1 MLRYLLLLLSTL
13 LFAPATLAV
22 DEKDLLPIDQ
32 AFVLST
38 QVVARDKIEF
48 TWKVAPGYYLY
59 KHRMGVSSVDGKFKT
74 NALQLPE
81 GVHKKDQFFGDVQTY
96 RGTVVGI
103 QTGTVADHVGSVSF
117 LVKYQGCAD
126 LGVCYPPHK
135 KTITLSLPEATQT
148 DLNTLNSN
156 TLNLNA
162 NKKSDLFGG
171 TKITTESMPLPAEQ
185 AFQFEAIVNTS
196 NELLLRFTP
205 APGYYLYRDKT
216 KINIVSDGNAVVA
229 GGLQWPPAQSHK
241 DEYFGDVA
249 VFFDQVEA
257 RLALQLKD
265 SKARDII
272 LKASF
277 IGCQENG
284 ICYAPMK
291 REITLSLP
299 SGGKPGA
306 PVSAKLQTSF
316 TYIAWLQALLL
327 ALGGGLI
334 LNLMPCVLPVLSL
347 KALSLVEG
355 ADNKRNVR
363 KKALWYSAG
372 VMISFAVVGAIVIAL
387 RHAGLAL
394 GWGFQLQQPVVVAL
408 LALVMLAV
416 GLSLSGVFQIGAGLA
431 GVGQKLTEIS
441 GYKGD
446 FFTGVLAVV
455 VASPCTA
462 PLMGGALAFAFA
474 TSPLIAMSVFLAL
487 GLGLALPFLLIAFVP
502 AFAKRLPKPGAWM
515 ETLKQVLAFPMYL
528 TAAWLVSVLAAQRG
542 ATGVLLILAGSTA
555 LAFALWLWER
565 TRYSEKKFARVF
577 VLLALLATAYTVFA
591 IYKIK
596 DAPVKQV
603 TSESH
608 VAYSAKALASL
619 QKDNRQVFVNM
630 TADWCI
636 SCKTN
641 EATVFLRPAFKKL
654 LEETNTVYMV
664 GDYTNVDP
672 EITKFLELH
681 NAVGVPLYVV
691 YSAKNPEGKTLPAI
705 LTPGIVDEALR
716 DTK

>member
-32 AFVLST
+32 AFVLSAK
-38 QVVARDKIEF
+38 VIARDKIEF
-48 TWKVAPGYYLY
+48 TWKIAPGYYLY

-81 GVHKKDQFFGDVQTY
+81 GAHKKDQFFGDVQTY
-96 RGTVVGI
+96 RNTIVGI
-103 QTGTVADHVGSVSF
+103 QTGTAADDATRVSF

-135 KTITLSLPEATQT
+135 KTITLALPAATQT
-148 DLNTLNSN
+148 DSN
-156 TLNLNA
+156 TVNLNG
-162 NKKSDLFGG
+162 NKNLDLFGS
-171 TKITTESMPLPAEQ
+171 TKITTDSMPLPAEQ

-216 KINIVSDGNAVVA
+216 KINIVSDDNAVVA
-229 GGLQWPPAQSHK
+229 GELQWPPAQSHK

-249 VFFDQVEA
+249 VFFDLVEA
-257 RLALQLKD
+257 KLPLQLND
-265 SKARDII
+265 SNARDIT

-299 SGGKPGA
+299 AGGKIGV
-306 PVSAKLQTSF
+306 PVSVKTQTSF
-316 TYIAWLQALLL
+316 TFIAWLQAMLL

-355 ADNKRNVR
+355 ADNKRNAR

-372 VMISFAVVGAIVIAL
+372 VMISFAVVGAIVIGL

-394 GWGFQLQQPVVVAL
+394 GWGFQLQQPVVVAV

-416 GLSLSGVFQIGAGLA
+416 GLSLSGVFQIGAGFA
-431 GVGQKLTEIS
+431 GVGQKLTENS

-462 PLMGGALAFAFA
+462 PMMGGALAFAFA

-487 GLGLALPFLLIAFVP
+487 GLGLALPFLLIAYVP
-502 AFAKRLPKPGAWM
+502 AFAKLLPKPGAWM

-528 TAAWLVSVLAAQRG
+528 TAAWLISVLAAQRG
-542 ATGVLLILAGSTA
+542 SMGVLLILAASTA

-565 TRYSEKKFARVF
+565 TRYSEKKFSRVF
-577 VLLALLATAYTVFA
+577 VLLALLATAYMVFA

-608 VAYSAKALASL
+608 VAYSAEALANL

-641 EATVFLRPAFKKL
+641 EATVFMRPAFKKL

-664 GDYTNVDP
+664 GDYTNVDH

-691 YSAKNPEGKTLPAI
+691 YSEKNPEGKTLPAI
-705 LTPGIVDEALR
+705 LTPGIVDQALR
-716 DTK
+716 EAQK

>member
-1 MLRYLLLLLSTL
+1 MLRYCLLLLSAL
-13 LFAPATLAV
+13 LFAPITHAV

-32 AFVLST
+32 AFALSAKA
-38 QVVARDKIEF
+38 VSRNKIEF
-48 TWKVAPGYYLY
+48 TWKIAPGYYLY
-59 KHRMGVSSVDGKFKT
+59 RHRMGVSAVESNFKT
-74 NALQLPE
+74 NPLELPE
-81 GVHKKDQFFGDVQTY
+81 GAHKKDQFFGDVQTY
-96 RGTVVGI
+96 RNEVVAI
-103 QTGTVADHVGSVSF
+103 QTGAPADGVNSVSF

-126 LGVCYPPHK
+126 VGVCYPPHK
-135 KTITLSLPEATQT
+135 KKITVALPSDSQSDSA
-148 DLNTLNSN
+148 S
-156 TLNLNA
+156 LNLDG
-162 NKKSDLFGG
+162 KKSANLFGD
-171 TKITTESMPLPAEQ
+171 TKITTDSLPLPAEQ

-196 NELLLRFTP
+196 NELMLRITP

-216 KINIVSDGNAVVA
+216 KITIVSDGNNVVA
-229 GGLQWPPAQSHK
+229 GDIQWPPAQSHK
-241 DEYFGDVA
+241 DEYFGATA
-249 VFFDQVEA
+249 VFFDLVEA
-257 RLALQLKD
+257 KLPLLLKD
-265 SKARDII
+265 AKAHDIR

-284 ICYAPMK
+284 ICYPPMN
-291 REITLSLP
+291 RDIALSIP
-299 SGGKPGA
+299 AGGNVGTA
-306 PVSAKLQTSF
+306 AVAKTASSF
-316 TYIAWLQALLL
+316 DMLALIQALLL

-355 ADNKRNVR
+355 AGHNGNAR
-363 KKALWYSAG
+363 KKALWYTFG
-372 VMISFAVVGAIVIAL
+372 VMISFAIVGAIAIGL

-394 GWGFQLQQPVVVAL
+394 GWGFQLQQPVVVAV

-431 GVGQKLTEIS
+431 GVGQKLTENE
-441 GYKGD
+441 GHKGD

-462 PLMGGALAFAFA
+462 PMMGGALAFAFA
-474 TSPLIAMSVFLAL
+474 TSPLVAMSVFLAL
-487 GLGLALPFLLIAFVP
+487 GLGLALPFLLIAYIP
-502 AFAKRLPKPGAWM
+502 ALAKMLPKPGAWM

-542 ATGVLLILAGSTA
+542 SMGVLLILAGATA
-555 LAFALWLWER
+555 FAFALWLWER
-565 TRYSEKKFARVF
+565 TRYSEKKFSRVF
-577 VLLALLATAYTVFA
+577 VLLGLLATAYSVFA
-591 IYKIK
+591 IYQIK
-596 DAPVKQV
+596 EAPAKQL

-608 VAYSAKALASL
+608 AVYSAEALASL
-619 QKDNRQVFVNM
+619 QEDKRQVFINM

-636 SCKTN
+636 SCKAN
-641 EATVFLRPAFKKL
+641 EAAVFSRPGFKKL

-691 YSAKNPEGKTLPAI
+691 YSPKNPEGKVLPII
-705 LTPGIVDEALR
+705 LTPGIVDKALR
-716 DTK
+716 NAK

>member
-1 MLRYLLLLLSTL
+1 MLRYLLLLLSTF

-32 AFVLST
+32 AFVLNAK
-38 QVVARDKIEF
+38 VVARDKIEF
-48 TWKVAPGYYLY
+48 TWNIAPGYYLY

-81 GVHKKDQFFGDVQTY
+81 GAHKKDQFFGDVQTY
-96 RGTVVGI
+96 RSTVVGI
-103 QTGTVADHVGSVSF
+103 QTGTVADDVSSVSF

-148 DLNTLNSN
+148 DSKTS
-156 TLNLNA
+156 NLNA

-171 TKITTESMPLPAEQ
+171 TKITTDSMPLPAEQ

-205 APGYYLYRDKT
+205 APGYYLYREKT

-249 VFFDQVEA
+249 VFFDLVEA
-257 RLALQLKD
+257 SLPLQLKD

-284 ICYAPMK
+284 ICYAPMR

-299 SGGKPGA
+299 AGGKTGV
-306 PVSAKLQTSF
+306 PVSAKPQTTF
-316 TYIAWLQALLL
+316 TVIAWLQALLL

-355 ADNKRNVR
+355 ADNKRNARR
-363 KKALWYSAG
+363 KAVWYSAG

-394 GWGFQLQQPVVVAL
+394 GWGFQLQQPVVVAV

-416 GLSLSGVFQIGAGLA
+416 GLSLSGVFQIGAGFA
-431 GVGQKLTEIS
+431 GVGQKLTESS

-502 AFAKRLPKPGAWM
+502 AFAKLLPKPGAWM

-528 TAAWLVSVLAAQRG
+528 TAAWLISVLAAQRG
-542 ATGVLLILAGSTA
+542 STGVLLILAGSIA

-565 TRYSEKKFARVF
+565 TRYSEKKFSRVF

-596 DAPVKQV
+596 DAPIKPV

-608 VAYSAKALASL
+608 VAYNAKALASL
-619 QKDNRQVFVNM
+619 QKDNRQVLVNM

-654 LEETNTVYMV
+654 LQQTNTVYMV

>member
-1 MLRYLLLLLSTL
+1 MLRYMLLLLSTL
-13 LFAPATLAV
+13 LLAPAALAV

-32 AFVLST
+32 AFALSAKA
-38 QVVARDKIEF
+38 VARDKIEF
-48 TWKVAPGYYLY
+48 TWKIAPGYYLY
-59 KHRMGVSSVDGKFKT
+59 RHRMSVSAVESNFKT
-74 NALQLPE
+74 NPLELPE
-81 GVHKKDQFFGDVQTY
+81 GTHKKDQFFGDVQTY
-96 RGTVVGI
+96 RNTVVGI
-103 QTGTVADHVGSVSF
+103 QTGAAADGVNSVSF

-135 KTITLSLPEATQT
+135 KTITVALPAATQT
-148 DLNTLNSN
+148 DSIALDLNSGKN
-156 TLNLNA
+156 P
-162 NKKSDLFGG
+162 DLFGG
-171 TKITTESMPLPAEQ
+171 TKITTDSLPLPAEQ

-216 KINIVSDGNAVVA
+216 KITIVSDNNSVLA
-229 GGLQWPPAQSHK
+229 GELQWPAAKSHK

-249 VFFDQVEA
+249 VFFDLVEA
-257 RLALQLKD
+257 KLPLQLND
-265 SKARDII
+265 AKAHDIT

-284 ICYAPMK
+284 ICYPPMK
-291 REITLSLP
+291 RDIALSLP
-299 SGGKPGA
+299 AGGKIGEIA
-306 PVSAKLQTSF
+306 NTKSQSSF
-316 TYIAWLQALLL
+316 NAIAWIQALLL

-355 ADNKRNVR
+355 ADNNGNAR
-363 KKALWYSAG
+363 KKALWYTFG
-372 VMISFAVVGAIVIAL
+372 VMISFAIVGAVAIGL

-394 GWGFQLQQPVVVAL
+394 GWGFQLQQPVVVAV
-408 LALVMLAV
+408 LALIMLAV

-431 GVGQKLTEIS
+431 GVGQKLTESS
-441 GYKGD
+441 GHKGD

-462 PLMGGALAFAFA
+462 PMMGGALAFAFA
-474 TSPLIAMSVFLAL
+474 TSPLLAMSVFLAL
-487 GLGLALPFLLIAFVP
+487 GLGLALPFLLIAYIP
-502 AFAKRLPKPGAWM
+502 ALAKRLPKPGAWM

-542 ATGVLLILAGSTA
+542 SMGVLLILAGATA

-565 TRYSEKKFARVF
+565 TRYGEKTFSRVF
-577 VLLALLATAYTVFA
+577 VLLGLLATAYSVFA

-596 DAPVKQV
+596 EAPTKQV
-603 TSESH
+603 TSETH
-608 VAYSAKALASL
+608 AVYSAEALANL

-636 SCKTN
+636 TCKAN
-641 EATVFLRPAFKKL
+641 EAAVFSRPAFKTL

-664 GDYTNVDP
+664 GDYTNVDAH
-672 EITKFLELH
+672 ITQFLELH
-681 NAVGVPLYVV
+681 KSVGVPLYVV
-691 YSAKNPEGKTLPAI
+691 YSKEHPQGKVLPTIMTQDTA
-705 LTPGIVDEALR
+705 DKALR
-716 DTK
+716 GTK

>member
-13 LFAPATLAV
+13 LFAPAALAV

-32 AFVLST
+32 AFALSAKAI
-38 QVVARDKIEF
+38 ARDKIEF
-48 TWKVAPGYYLY
+48 TWKIAPGYYLY
-59 KHRMGVSSVDGKFKT
+59 RHRMSVSAVESNFKT
-74 NALQLPE
+74 NPLELPE
-81 GVHKKDQFFGDVQTY
+81 GTHKKDQFFGDVQTY
-96 RGTVVGI
+96 RNTVIGI
-103 QTGTVADHVGSVSF
+103 QTGGAADGTNSVSF

-135 KTITLSLPEATQT
+135 KTITVALPAATQT
-148 DLNTLNSN
+148 DSAA
-156 TLNLNA
+156 LNLNSGE
-162 NKKSDLFGG
+162 KSNLFGDS
-171 TKITTESMPLPAEQ
+171 KITTDSLPLPAEQ

-196 NELLLRFTP
+196 NEFLLRFTP

-216 KINIVSDGNAVVA
+216 KINILSDNHSVLA
-229 GGLQWPPAQSHK
+229 GELQWPPAKLHK
-241 DEYFGDVA
+241 DEHFGDVA
-249 VFFDQVEA
+249 VFFDLVEA
-257 RLALQLKD
+257 KLPLQLKD
-265 SKARDII
+265 AKAHDIT

-284 ICYAPMK
+284 ICYPPMK
-291 REITLSLP
+291 REIALSLP
-299 SGGKPGA
+299 SGGKTGEITKAETP
-306 PVSAKLQTSF
+306 SAF
-316 TYIAWLQALLL
+316 NAIAWIQALLL

-355 ADNKRNVR
+355 ADNNGNAR
-363 KKALWYSAG
+363 KKALWYTFG
-372 VMISFAVVGAIVIAL
+372 VMISFAIVGAIAIGL

-394 GWGFQLQQPVVVAL
+394 GWGFQLQQPVVVAV
-408 LALVMLAV
+408 LALIMLAV
-416 GLSLSGVFQIGAGLA
+416 GLSLSGVFQIGAGFA
-431 GVGQKLTEIS
+431 GVGQKLTESS

-462 PLMGGALAFAFA
+462 PMMGGALAFAFA
-474 TSPLIAMSVFLAL
+474 TSPLLAMSVFLAL
-487 GLGLALPFLLIAFVP
+487 GLGLALPFLMIAYIP

-542 ATGVLLILAGSTA
+542 SMGVLLILAGATA
-555 LAFALWLWER
+555 FAFALWLWER
-565 TRYSEKKFARVF
+565 MRYSENKFARVF
-577 VLLALLATAYTVFA
+577 VLLGLFATAYTVFA
-591 IYKIK
+591 IYKIQN
-596 DAPVKQV
+596 APTKQV
-603 TSESH
+603 SSETH
-608 VAYSAKALASL
+608 AVYSAEALASL

-636 SCKTN
+636 TCKAN
-641 EATVFLRPAFKKL
+641 EAAVFSRPAFKKL

-672 EITKFLELH
+672 EITKFLEQH
-681 NAVGVPLYVV
+681 EAVGVPLYVV
-691 YSAKNPEGKTLPAI
+691 FSENNKSGKVLPTI
-705 LTPGIVDEALR
+705 MTTGIIEAALR
-716 DTK
+716 EEQK

>member
-32 AFVLST
+32 AFVLSAK
-38 QVVARDKIEF
+38 VVARDKIEF
-48 TWKVAPGYYLY
+48 TWKIAPGYYLY

-81 GVHKKDQFFGDVQTY
+81 GAHKKDQFFGDVQTY
-96 RGTVVGI
+96 RSTVVGI
-103 QTGTVADHVGSVSF
+103 QTGTVADDVSSVSF

-249 VFFDQVEA
+249 VFFDLVEA
-257 RLALQLKD
+257 RLGLQLKD
-265 SKARDII
+265 SNARDII

-299 SGGKPGA
+299 AGGKTGV
-306 PVSAKLQTSF
+306 PVSAKPQTSF
-316 TYIAWLQALLL
+316 TVIAWLQALLL

-355 ADNKRNVR
+355 ADNKRNAR

-372 VMISFAVVGAIVIAL
+372 VMISFAAVGAIVIAL

-408 LALVMLAV
+408 LVLVMLAV
-416 GLSLSGVFQIGAGLA
+416 GLSLSGVFQIGAGFA
-431 GVGQKLTEIS
+431 GVGQKLTESS

-502 AFAKRLPKPGAWM
+502 AFAKLLPKPGAWM

-542 ATGVLLILAGSTA
+542 STGVLLILAGSTA

-565 TRYSEKKFARVF
+565 TRYSEKKFSRVF

>member
-32 AFVLST
+32 AFVLNAK
-38 QVVARDKIEF
+38 VVARDKIEF
-48 TWKVAPGYYLY
+48 TWNIAPGYYLY

-81 GVHKKDQFFGDVQTY
+81 GAHKKDQFFGDVQTY
-96 RGTVVGI
+96 RSTVVGI
-103 QTGTVADHVGSVSF
+103 QTGTVADDVSSVSF

-148 DLNTLNSN
+148 DSKTS
-156 TLNLNA
+156 NLNA

-171 TKITTESMPLPAEQ
+171 TKITTDSMPLPAEQ

-249 VFFDQVEA
+249 VFFDLVEA
-257 RLALQLKD
+257 SLPLQLKD

-284 ICYAPMK
+284 ICYAPMR

-299 SGGKPGA
+299 AGGKTGV
-306 PVSAKLQTSF
+306 PVSAKPQTTF
-316 TYIAWLQALLL
+316 TVIAWLQALLL

-355 ADNKRNVR
+355 ADNKRNARR
-363 KKALWYSAG
+363 KAVWYSAG

-394 GWGFQLQQPVVVAL
+394 GWGFQLQQPVVVAV

-416 GLSLSGVFQIGAGLA
+416 GLSLSGVFQIGAGFA
-431 GVGQKLTEIS
+431 GVGQKLTESS

-502 AFAKRLPKPGAWM
+502 AFAKLLPKPGAWM

-528 TAAWLVSVLAAQRG
+528 TAAWLISVLAAQRG
-542 ATGVLLILAGSTA
+542 STGVLLILAGSIA

-565 TRYSEKKFARVF
+565 TRYSEKKFSRVF

-596 DAPVKQV
+596 DAPIKPV

-608 VAYSAKALASL
+608 VAYNAKALASL
-619 QKDNRQVFVNM
+619 QKDNRQVLVNM

-654 LEETNTVYMV
+654 LQQTNTVYMV

>member
-1 MLRYLLLLLSTL
+1 MLRYLLLLLSML
-13 LFAPATLAV
+13 LVAPAALAV

-32 AFVLST
+32 AFVLSAN
-38 QVVARDKIEF
+38 VIARDKIEF
-48 TWKVAPGYYLY
+48 SWKIAPGYYLY
-59 KHRMGVSSVDGKFKT
+59 RHRMSVSATEGNFKT
-74 NALQLPE
+74 NPLELPE
-81 GVHKKDQFFGDVQTY
+81 GTHKKDQFFGDVQTY
-96 RGTVVGI
+96 RSAVVGI
-103 QTGTVADHVGSVSF
+103 QTGTAADGVNSVSF

-135 KTITLSLPEATQT
+135 KTITLVLPASTQNDST
-148 DLNTLNSN
+148 A
-156 TLNLNA
+156 LNLNSV
-162 NKKSDLFGG
+162 KKPDLFGD
-171 TKITTESMPLPAEQ
+171 TKITTDSLPLPAEQ
-185 AFQFEAIVNTS
+185 AFQFEAIVSTS

-216 KINIVSDGNAVVA
+216 KITIVSDNNSVLA
-229 GGLQWPPAQSHK
+229 GELQWPAAKSHK

-249 VFFDQVEA
+249 VFFDLVEA
-257 RLALQLKD
+257 KLPLRLKD
-265 SKARDII
+265 AKAHDII

-284 ICYAPMK
+284 ICYPPMK
-291 REITLSLP
+291 REIALSIAA
-299 SGGKPGA
+299 GGKVGDI
-306 PVSAKLQTSF
+306 VSIKPQSSLDL
-316 TYIAWLQALLL
+316 IAWLQALLL

-355 ADNKRNVR
+355 ADDHGKARG
-363 KKALWYSAG
+363 KALWYTFG
-372 VMISFAVVGAIVIAL
+372 VLISFALVGAIAIGL

-408 LALVMLAV
+408 LALIMLAV
-416 GLSLSGVFQIGAGLA
+416 GLSLSGVFQIGAGVA
-431 GVGQKLTEIS
+431 GIGQKLTES
-441 GYKGD
+441 KGHKGD

-487 GLGLALPFLLIAFVP
+487 GLGLALPFLMIAYIP
-502 AFAKRLPKPGAWM
+502 ALAKLLPKPGAWM

-528 TAAWLVSVLAAQRG
+528 TAAWLISVLAAQRG
-542 ATGVLLILAGSTA
+542 SMGVLLILAGATA

-565 TRYSEKKFARVF
+565 TRYSENKYSRVF
-577 VLLALLATAYTVFA
+577 VLLGLLATAYSVFA
-591 IYKIK
+591 IYQIK
-596 DAPVKQV
+596 EAPSKQV

-608 VAYSAKALASL
+608 VAYSRAALASL
-619 QKDNRQVFVNM
+619 QKDNRQVFINM

-636 SCKTN
+636 TCKAN
-641 EATVFLRPAFKKL
+641 EAAVFSRPAFKKL
-654 LEETNTVYMV
+654 LEDTSSVYMV

-681 NAVGVPLYVV
+681 NSVGVPLYVV
-691 YSAKNPEGKTLPAI
+691 YSAKHPEGKVLPTI
-705 LTPGIVDEALR
+705 MTSNIIDEALR
-716 DTK
+716 EDQK

>member
-502 AFAKRLPKPGAWM
+502 AFAKLLPKPGAWM